1 MRRVVYRTCCRDI
14 KGGRNREGEE
24 ENMMK
29 TRISLAIL
37 VALAPMSAL
46 AEAPAAPAAQN
57 QANAAR
63 APAAASALPSEGFVF
78 MAEDKGVRVHRR
90 EKRSG
95 VEFAVETSLSAPP
108 EQVRKALIDYL
119 NHKRWQ
125 KHLVD
130 NKILSRAD
138 DSLVVYQR
146 LDLPVVDDRDFTLK
160 VMWGADGAVLWERFK
175 IANELGPKPVE
186 GVVRVTAHEGSW
198 RLEAEGAKGTRA
210 VYRFHFDAS
219 GSIPSWLGKGQ
230 AQDDIVDFVVRL
242 KRELPKYN

>member
-1 MRRVVYRTCCRDI
+1 
-14 KGGRNREGEE
+14 
-24 ENMMK
+24 MK
-29 TRISLAIL
+29 NRISLAIL
-37 VALAPMSAL
+37 VALAPMSAF
-46 AEAPAAPAAQN
+46 AEAPTTPAAQK
-57 QANAAR
+57 QAASAR
-63 APAAASALPSEGFVF
+63 APAAASALVSEGFVF

-95 VEFAVETSLSAPP
+95 VEFAVEASLAAPP
-108 EQVRKALIDYL
+108 EQVRRALIDYP

-125 KHLVD
+125 KHLVE
-130 NKILSRAD
+130 NKIISRAD

-160 VMWGADGAVLWERFK
+160 VTWGADGAVLWKRFK
-175 IANELGPKPVE
+175 IANDLGPKPNE

-210 VYRFHFDAS
+210 VYRFHFDAA

-230 AQDDIVDFVVRL
+230 AQDDIVDFVQRL